1 MFRQT
6 LHAKIV
12 LLTTCLVGLVLY
24 VGIGLLS
31 PKEAARRNLQN
42 AFHSAEKQINQFQ
55 QSWSSQPDWPY
66 RAREVLISTDK
77 NVAPFSLWLYQRDS
91 LLAWSKEDRV
101 FPGDITSRIDT
112 LPSLLVDSL
121 EVGWYACW
129 SKRLPDDYYLI
140 ATLPLTKA
148 HLPIPQGWHFSRDKH
163 PLFLSS
169 LSGQQLCYLKTSNIW
184 LPPHLRI
191 ITVILL
197 GLLSLLAV
205 VSANAWANEMV
216 RTYKN
221 WQGLAVSFLTAC
233 GILLGWQVFSQ
244 RAGWEIWTFFKP
256 MASLPRPLCTPVQW
270 VIATL
275 LLLWI
280 SALFNRIKLAEKA
293 TAQSTGVLG
302 RLLLIQG
309 LCAGIMW
316 TYLYSWGRLLQ
327 DADIHLQ
334 ANTIFEIP
342 PLGIAIVACGLLMAI
357 TVFILVHRLQTGL
370 IFVVK
375 SLSLRLS
382 TAAAIAVGAALLLPS
397 SVLNLSMLEL
407 GLVVFL
413 FLVFFD
419 LYADQ
424 EAPGL
429 IWLFVWIAL
438 IAAFCAVYMH
448 NTLSNSAN
456 LPDLSPYPGV
466 MPLFSLS
473 FSLLVG
479 LVIGLLSLNHY
490 THTVSSLFN
499 GLKPSLRHRLQQYLI
514 VYTLLGFAFI
524 GWVTGSYFKESNSQ
538 LNQLRREEKIN
549 HLSATVKYVAPQ
561 IIKKELPSLAANYNA
576 ILGLYSAQGLLQQT
590 ATVPGVQTNGL
601 LPVMPPQFLLTD
613 TSSMTY
619 VFRSDQS
626 TFIPVSEKG
635 GKVLAYVGLSE
646 ESAEIQ
652 LNTYFY
658 PLLETFLTLY
668 IFLLLASGAV
678 AIAMS
683 NSITKPI
690 EKIGDK
696 LGRVQLGQN
705 ELLEWHTRDEIGE
718 LVAQYNAMIAK
729 LEDSARQLKL
739 SEREGAWREM
749 AKQVAHEIK
758 NPLTPMKLSVQLL
771 QHAVKT
777 RPEEANQLMTRTAQT
792 LIEQIDNLARIANEF
807 SHFAQMPRP
816 ENEECNLNL
825 IVQAVGDLFGKS
837 HPEHGVAVTCQLPPT
852 PLLVFADRSQ
862 LLRVLNNLVKNA
874 IQAIP
879 DGKQGIVNISL
890 VLQDQKAVITVAD
903 NGDGIPDELQ
913 EKVFYPN
920 FTTKSSGTGLGLA
933 MSKNIVEAAGGNLYF
948 FTEKDKGTSFIVE
961 LPLIRKNEE

>member
-12 LLTTCLVGLVLY
+12 LLTTCLVSLLLY
-24 VGIGLLS
+24 AGIGLLS

-42 AFHSAEKQINQFQ
+42 AFHRAERQINQFQ
-55 QSWSSQPDWPY
+55 HTWGSQPDWAY
-66 RAREVLISTDK
+66 HARETLISSGKD
-77 NVAPFSLWLYQRDS
+77 VAPFSLWLYQRDS
-91 LLAWSKEDRV
+91 LLAWSKEDWV

-121 EVGWYACW
+121 GEHWYACW
-129 SKRLPDDYYLI
+129 SKKLPADYYLL

-148 HLPIPQGWHFSRDKH
+148 HLPLPQGWQFSRDKH

-169 LSGQQLCYLKTSNIW
+169 LSGKQLCYIKTPNVW

-191 ITVILL
+191 LSITLL
-197 GLLSLLAV
+197 GLLSLMTV
-205 VSANAWANEMV
+205 ISANAWANELV
-216 RTYKN
+216 SSGKN
-221 WQGLAVSFLTAC
+221 REGLAISCLTAC
-233 GILLGWQVFSQ
+233 GIMLGWQVFAQ
-244 RAGWEIWTFFKP
+244 RAGWEILTFFES
-256 MASLPRPLCTPVQW
+256 MASLPRPLNTPAQW

-275 LLLWI
+275 LLLWL
-280 SALFNRIKLAEKA
+280 SALFNRIKQPGKVIAP
-293 TAQSTGVLG
+293 STGVLG
-302 RLLLIQG
+302 SLLLIQG

-327 DADIHLQ
+327 DAKIHLQ
-334 ANTIFEIP
+334 ASTIFEIP

-370 IFVVK
+370 ILVVK
-375 SLSLRLS
+375 SLSLRLL

-438 IAAFCAVYMH
+438 IAAFCAAFTH
-448 NTLSNSAN
+448 NIVSNSAGQ
-456 LPDLSPYPGV
+456 PDLSPYPGV

-473 FSLLVG
+473 FSLLVA
-479 LVIGLLSLNHY
+479 LVIGLLSLNYY
-490 THTVSSLFN
+490 THTISSLFN
-499 GLKPSLRHRLQQYLI
+499 GLKPSLRRRLQQYLI

-524 GWVTGSYFKESNSQ
+524 GWVTGSYFKESTSQ

-549 HLSATVKYVAPQ
+549 HLSATVKYVAPH
-561 IIKKELPSLAANYNA
+561 IIKSELPSLAANYNA

-590 ATVPGVQTNGL
+590 ATVPGVHTNGL
-601 LPVMPPQFLLTD
+601 LPIMPPGFLLAD
-613 TSSMTY
+613 TGAMNY
-619 VFRSDQS
+619 LFRTDQS

-690 EKIGDK
+690 EQIGAK

-729 LEDSARQLKL
+729 LEDSTRQLKL

-792 LIEQIDNLARIANEF
+792 LIEQIDNLARIASEF

-825 IVQAVGDLFGKS
+825 VVQAVGDLFGKS
-837 HPEHGVAVTCQLPPT
+837 QPEHGVAISCQLPPT

-890 VLQDQKAVITVAD
+890 VQQDQKAVIMVAD
-903 NGDGIPDELQ
+903 NGEGIPDELQ
-913 EKVFYPN
+913 EKVFFPN
-920 FTTKSSGTGLGLA
+920 FTTKSSGMGLGLA

-948 FTEKDKGTSFIVE
+948 FTEKDKGTSFFVE
-961 LPLIRKNEE
+961 LPLIMKNEE

>member
-1 MFRQT
+1 M
-6 LHAKIV
+6 I
-12 LLTTCLVGLVLY
+12 LY
-24 VGIGLLS
+24 AGISLLS
-31 PKEAARRNLQN
+31 PKEAARRDLQN
-42 AFHSAEKQINQFQ
+42 AFHRAESQINKFQ
-55 QSWSSQPDWPY
+55 QTWNSQPDWVY
-66 RAREVLISTDK
+66 HAREVLISSGKD
-77 NVAPFSLWLYQRDS
+77 VAPFSLWLYQRDS

-121 EVGWYACW
+121 GEDWYACW
-129 SKRLPDDYYLI
+129 SKSLPAGYYLI

-148 HLPIPQGWHFSRDKH
+148 HLPLPQGWQFSRDKQ

-169 LSGQQLCYLKTSNIW
+169 LSGKQLCYIKTPDIW

-191 ITVILL
+191 ITVIVL
-197 GLLSLLAV
+197 GLLSLAAV
-205 VSANAWANEMV
+205 VSANAWANV
-216 RTYKN
+216 LARSDKN
-221 WQGLAVSFLTAC
+221 WEGLAISCLTTC
-233 GILLGWQVFSQ
+233 GIMLGWQVFAQ
-244 RAGWEIWTFFKP
+244 TAGWEIWTFFKP
-256 MASLPRPLCTPVQW
+256 MASLPRPLCTPAQW

-280 SALFNRIKLAEKA
+280 SALFNRIKQPEKVI
-293 TAQSTGVLG
+293 AQSTGVLTS
-302 RLLLIQG
+302 LLLIQG

-316 TYLYSWGRLLQ
+316 SYLYSWGRLLQ
-327 DADIHLQ
+327 DANIHLQ
-334 ANTIFEIP
+334 ASTIFEIP

-375 SLSLRLS
+375 SLSMRLS

-419 LYADQ
+419 LYVDQ
-424 EAPGL
+424 KAPGL

-438 IAAFCAVYMH
+438 IAAFCAAFTH
-448 NTLSNSAN
+448 NTLLYSAN
-456 LPDLSPYPGV
+456 QPDISPYPGV

-479 LVIGLLSLNHY
+479 LVIGLLSINHY
-490 THTVSSLFN
+490 TQTISSLFN

-524 GWVTGSYFKESNSQ
+524 GWVTGSYFKESTSQ

-549 HLSATVKYVAPQ
+549 NLLATVRYVAPQ
-561 IIKKELPSLAANYNA
+561 VVKKELPSLAANYNA

-590 ATVPGVQTNGL
+590 ATVPGVHPNSL
-601 LPVMPPQFLLTD
+601 LPVMPPQFLLAD
-613 TSSMTY
+613 TSAMNY
-619 VFRSDQS
+619 LFRTDQS

-668 IFLLLASGAV
+668 IFLLLASGGV
-678 AIAMS
+678 AFAMS

-690 EKIGDK
+690 EQIGDK

-792 LIEQIDNLARIANEF
+792 LIEQIDNLARIASEF
-807 SHFAQMPRP
+807 FSFCTNAPPRKRRMQP
-816 ENEECNLNL
+816 QPDRTSRRRFIWQKPTRTRRSYYL
-825 IVQAVGDLFGKS
+825 
-837 HPEHGVAVTCQLPPT
+837 PT
-852 PLLVFADRSQ
+852 PPHPTPRFCR
-862 LLRVLNNLVKNA
+862 
-874 IQAIP
+874 
-879 DGKQGIVNISL
+879 
-890 VLQDQKAVITVAD
+890 
-903 NGDGIPDELQ
+903 
-913 EKVFYPN
+913 
-920 FTTKSSGTGLGLA
+920 
-933 MSKNIVEAAGGNLYF
+933 
-948 FTEKDKGTSFIVE
+948 
-961 LPLIRKNEE
+961 

>member
-1 MFRQT
+1 VFRQT
-6 LHAKIV
+6 LYAKIV
-12 LLTTCLVGLVLY
+12 LLTTCLVGLILY

-31 PKEAARRNLQN
+31 PKEAARRDLQN
-42 AFHSAEKQINQFQ
+42 AFHNAERQINQFQ
-55 QSWSSQPDWPY
+55 QSWGSQPDWAY
-66 RAREVLISTDK
+66 HARETLISSGKD
-77 NVAPFSLWLYQRDS
+77 VAPFSLWLYQRDS

-112 LPSLLVDSL
+112 LPSLHVDSL
-121 EVGWYACW
+121 GVGWYACW
-129 SKRLPDDYYLI
+129 SKKLTADYYLI
-140 ATLPLTKA
+140 ATLPLTKT
-148 HLPIPQGWHFSRDKH
+148 HLPMPQGWQFSRDKQ

-169 LSGQQLCYLKTSNIW
+169 LSGKQLCYINTPNVW

-191 ITVILL
+191 ITIILL
-197 GLLSLLAV
+197 GLLSLSAV
-205 VSANAWANEMV
+205 VSANAWANELV
-216 RTYKN
+216 GTDKN
-221 WQGLAVSFLTAC
+221 WKGLAISFLTAC
-233 GILLGWQVFSQ
+233 GIILGWQIFAQ
-244 RAGWEIWTFFKP
+244 RAGWEIWAFFEP
-256 MASLPRPLCTPVQW
+256 MASLPRPLCTPSQW

-280 SALFNRIKLAEKA
+280 SALFNRIKQPDKA
-293 TAQSTGVLG
+293 TVQSTGVLG

-327 DADIHLQ
+327 DAKIHLQ

-342 PLGIAIVACGLLMAI
+342 PLGVAIVACGLLLAI

-382 TAAAIAVGAALLLPS
+382 TAAAIAVGAALLPS
-397 SVLNLSMLEL
+397 AALNLSMLEL

-438 IAAFCAVYMH
+438 IAAFCASFTH
-448 NTLSNSAN
+448 NILSNSAN
-456 LPDLSPYPGV
+456 QADLSPYPGV

-473 FSLLVG
+473 FSLLVA
-479 LVIGLLSLNHY
+479 LVIGVLSLNHY
-490 THTVSSLFN
+490 THTISSLFH

-524 GWVTGSYFKESNSQ
+524 GWVTGSYFKESTSQ
-538 LNQLRREEKIN
+538 LNQLRREEKIS
-549 HLSATVKYVAPQ
+549 HLSATVRYVAPEIVQ
-561 IIKKELPSLAANYNA
+561 KELPSLAANYNA

-590 ATVPGVQTNGL
+590 ATIPGVHTNGL
-601 LPVMPPQFLLTD
+601 LPVMPPGFLLAD
-613 TSSMTY
+613 TGAMTY

-626 TFIPVSEKG
+626 TFIPVSEEG

-690 EKIGDK
+690 EQIGDK
-696 LGRVQLGQN
+696 LGRVELGQN

-792 LIEQIDNLARIANEF
+792 LIEQIDNLARIASEF

-837 HPEHGVAVTCQLPPT
+837 QPEHGVTVTCQLPPT

-890 VLQDQKAVITVAD
+890 AQQDQKAVITVAD
-903 NGDGIPDELQ
+903 NGEGIPDELQ
-913 EKVFYPN
+913 EKVFFPN
-920 FTTKSSGTGLGLA
+920 FTTKSSGMGLGLA

-948 FTEKDKGTSFIVE
+948 FTEKDKGTSFFVE
-961 LPLIRKNEE
+961 LPLIMKNEE